1 MIIGQ
6 EDLIIG
12 QSKLIE
18 VSLMSGCCSPVVF
31 PEGDS
36 ELGAALL
43 AAVAL
48 APLGLRAQRVQ
59 QPEQQLLRRYL
70 KMAKEM
76 KRHFRSAESDG

>member
-1 MIIGQ
+1 MPRLPMIIGQ

-12 QSKLIE
+12 QPKLIE

-59 QPEQQLLRRYL
+59 
-70 KMAKEM
+70 
-76 KRHFRSAESDG
+76 